1 MPRHFTVSARAGVV
15 GVLVA
20 AVGGALIVRAAVT
33 NHGRGP
39 AAPPPVTSRT
49 STPTTLSAE
58 VPTKPAVS
66 TQTAVPTSAP
76 SDVLWSLFDGV
87 ALPSSATAGPT
98 RTDGAVHAGYAH
110 TPEGALIADVQI
122 AVRYLATPGSGWRDI
137 LAQQIVPGPGVEAYT
152 KARTAAGLGNANHV
166 GTAGVGQVVGF
177 RFVTYTP
184 SVAVIQIVV
193 RFPSTGQYQV
203 ATNTVDW
210 LDGDWKLQLLPD
222 GSSAST
228 QQAVNSLAGF
238 TPWSGVSS

>member
-1 MPRHFTVSARAGVV
+1 MPRHVSLSARVGAGA
-15 GVLVA
+15 VLVA
-20 AVGGALIVRAAVT
+20 AIGGALIVRGAVT
-33 NHGRGP
+33 NHARGS
-39 AAPPPVTSRT
+39 AARPPVTPRPATATTPSAMAPT
-49 STPTTLSAE
+49 EPAVSTPTT
-58 VPTKPAVS
+58 
-66 TQTAVPTSAP
+66 VPTSAP
-76 SDVLWSLFDGV
+76 SGISWSLFDGV

-122 AVRYLATPGSGWRDI
+122 AVRYLATAGSGWRGI

-152 KARTAAGLGNANHV
+152 KARTAAGLGNVDHV
-166 GTAGVGQVVGF
+166 DTAGVGQVVGF

-228 QQAVNSLAGF
+228 QQTVSSLAGF

>member
-1 MPRHFTVSARAGVV
+1 V
-15 GVLVA
+15 
-20 AVGGALIVRAAVT
+20 LIVRAAML
-33 NHGRGP
+33 NHVRGSVASP
-39 AAPPPVTSRT
+39 HVTSRPAT
-49 STPTTLSAE
+49 KTTPSAA
-58 VPTKPAVS
+58 VHSKPPVS

-76 SDVLWSLFDGV
+76 SGISWSLFDGV
-87 ALPSSATAGPT
+87 ALPSSTAAGPT

-137 LAQQIVPGPGVEAYT
+137 LAHQIVPGPGVAAYT
-152 KARTAAGLGNANHV
+152 KARTAAGLGNADHV
-166 GTAGVGQVVGF
+166 DTAGVGQVVGF

-210 LDGDWKLQLLPD
+210 LDGDWKLQLLSD

-228 QQAVNSLAGF
+228 QQPVSSLAGF